1 MSEAY
6 AAENIES
13 RKINVHAANPSA
25 ELSFTVVGTVNEAEA
40 IGLVAAASPWL
51 WQVDT
56 VFLPRETI
64 TVEPDSKGYM
74 IWRATVRY
82 APVQV
87 TGDSSYSFDTG
98 GGSQRIYHS
107 KATQRFGANAPN
119 FKGAIGVTNGKDVE
133 GVDIALPVFNFAE
146 THTLD
151 DEFVTPGY
159 KGVLFALTGR
169 TNSEV
174 FRGLQPGECL
184 FLGASG
190 AKRGVGDWELTYR
203 FAASPN
209 ATNLQIGDITVAS
222 KKGWEY
228 LWVLYEDTEDST
240 AKMLVK
246 QPLAAYVERVYDEA
260 NFAALGIG

>member
-1 MSEAY
+1 MATAEAI
-6 AAENIES
+6 ENIES
-13 RKINVHAANPSA
+13 RKINVHGTNPSA
-25 ELSFTVVGTVNEAEA
+25 ELSFTVIGTANEAEA
-40 IGLVAAASPWL
+40 IALVAAAAPWL
-51 WQVDT
+51 FQVDV

-74 IWRATVRY
+74 IWRATARY
-82 APVQV
+82 ASVQL
-87 TGDSSYSFDTG
+87 TGDSSFSFDTS
-98 GGSQRIYHS
+98 GGSQRLYHS

-119 FKGAIGVTNGKDVE
+119 YKGAIGVTDGKNVE
-133 GVDIALPVFNFAE
+133 GVDISLPVFNFAE

-169 TNSEV
+169 TNSNV

-209 ATNLQIGDITVAS
+209 AANLQIGDIVVAA

-240 AKMLVK
+240 AKMIVK
-246 QPLAAYVERVYDEA
+246 QPKAVYVERVYDEA
-260 NFAALGIG
+260 DFSALGIG